1 MIVETPGRNIPEN
14 QYLVVDRIYIM
25 NSSKYGLP
33 RTRDHTCP
41 PDPKDRFLKPVTPL
55 HAVFSWF
62 SLGRKF
68 SGTDIGLA

>member
-33 RTRDHTCP
+33 WTRTANYDP
-41 PDPKDRFLKPVTPL
+41 PDPK
-55 HAVFSWF
+55 AVS
-62 SLGRKF
+62 
-68 SGTDIGLA
+68 